1 LVDAEGFEAFYR
13 ATYSRVVTQVLMLV
27 GNRQD
32 AEEIVQ
38 EALTRALTR
47 WTRIRDYDVPE
58 QWVRRVA
65 FNLAKTQ
72 HRQLRRR
79 MAALVRHGPPDD
91 LPDVSIGTVA
101 LVQALA
107 KISANYREVLV
118 LHYVAHLSVN
128 EIAAELALPVGT
140 VKTRLARGRQA
151 VAPHLVLYGEEV
163 HPHDAR
169 SAPAVPSRERRD
181 PAEHRTA

>member
-1 LVDAEGFEAFYR
+1 MVDAEGFEAFYR
-13 ATYSRVVTQVLMLV
+13 ATYGRVVTQILMLV

-38 EALTRALTR
+38 EALTRALAR
-47 WTRIRDYDVPE
+47 WTRIRDYDMPE

-65 FNLAKTQ
+65 FNLAKTR

-79 MAALVRHGPPDD
+79 MAALVRHGPPQD
-91 LPDVSIGTVA
+91 LPDVSLDTVG

-107 KISANYREVLV
+107 RVDTKYREVLV
-118 LHYVAHLSVN
+118 LHYVVHLSVN
-128 EIAAELALPVGT
+128 EIAGELGLPVNT

-151 VAPHLVLYGEEV
+151 VAPHLVLDGEEV
-163 HPHDAR
+163 FGER
-169 SAPAVPSRERRD
+169 CPS
-181 PAEHRTA
+181 